1 MQYDR
6 KDSNVATPSDGSIFR
21 RRSLLK
27 AAGLGAAGAAG
38 LPFIA
43 ACSDIESGS
52 GTTQATEGFDFL
64 PTYKE
69 YTLPVQPDLIGEPPN
84 HPSGFTSYPT
94 PVEGVE
100 TAEAGAGEYEITVP
114 MWGSP
119 PSGDDP
125 YFAALQEAWGGT
137 KVTLRH
143 ADGNTFAQTSVQW
156 LQANEFGDAINMF
169 GWMTDSHP
177 NFRETVVNTFYDL
190 TDIVKGD
197 ISDRWPLLAGEPTAS
212 WGQSVWS
219 TDPADPE
226 TARVFGVPQ
235 NFASGPGN
243 AIFVRTDLLEEA
255 NLAMPTTV
263 EEVLEV
269 ARAWSDGAAGRWA
282 FLGLDY
288 VTPEWF
294 GLASSPGWSY
304 IDGKLV
310 HNCERPE
317 YTEWLEFRRTC
328 WDEGLIHPDT
338 PTGTLDGHALHVAGT
353 ILMSQDGMSWWGD
366 FSNQVLAGTATGIVD
381 PIGAIG
387 FNGRT
392 PIRYVGKAVEG
403 WTFFNKDLSED
414 QVRELL
420 DVMNFCSAP
429 YGTKEYELLNYGVE
443 GVDFNYGDDGIPVF
457 TASGT
462 TTVQAPVNFKTMSG
476 QVQTFL
482 TGNPDFVQRRFE
494 YNAAQK
500 DFAET
505 DIFAGLR
512 VEGPADYKTAA
523 QTLLDQQDD
532 IAYGRAELSAIPDMV
547 ETFMNSG
554 GEAAREHFLNAYNQ
568 AQGK

>member
-1 MQYDR
+1 M
-6 KDSNVATPSDGSIFR
+6 R
-21 RRSLLK
+21 RRSLFK
-27 AAGLGAAGAAG
+27 VAGIGALGATGI
-38 LPFIA
+38 PVIA
-43 ACSDIESGS
+43 ACSDIKSGE
-52 GTTQATEGFDFL
+52 GTAQTTEGFDFL

-69 YTLPVQPDLIGEPPN
+69 YELPVQPDLVGEPPN

-94 PVEGVE
+94 PVDGVE
-100 TAEAGAGEYEITVP
+100 TAAEGGEYEVTVA
-114 MWGSP
+114 MWGTP
-119 PSGDDP
+119 PAADDP
-125 YFAALQEAWGGT
+125 YYEALSEAWGGT
-137 KVTLRH
+137 KIKLRH

-177 NFRETVVNTFYDL
+177 NFQETVVNTFYDL
-190 TDIVKGD
+190 TEVVKGD

-235 NFASGPGN
+235 NFSKGPGN
-243 AIFVRTDLLEEA
+243 GIFVRTDLLEAA

-263 EEVLEV
+263 EEVLDV
-269 ARAWSDGAAGRWA
+269 ARAWSDGAAGKWA

-294 GLASSPGWSY
+294 GLASSPGWAY

-310 HNCERPE
+310 HNSERPE

-353 ILMSQDGMSWWGD
+353 ILMSQDGISWWGD
-366 FSNQVLAGTATGIVD
+366 FTNQVNTGTATGSID

-387 FNGRT
+387 AQGRE
-392 PIRYVGKAVEG
+392 PIRYVNKAAEG

-414 QVRELL
+414 QVKELL

-443 GVDFNYGDDGIPVF
+443 GTHFTYGDDGIPVYTEAG
-457 TASGT
+457 TA
-462 TTVQAPVNFKTMSG
+462 TVQAPVNLKTASG
-476 QVQTFL
+476 QVEVFL
-482 TGNPDFVQRRFE
+482 TGDPDLVQRRFE
-494 YNAAQK
+494 YNASVK
-500 DFAET
+500 DFAEA
-505 DIFAGLR
+505 DPFKGLR

-523 QTLLDQQDD
+523 QTLIDQQND
-532 IAYGRAELSAIPDMV
+532 IAYGRAELSTIPDMV
-547 ETFMNSG
+547 QTFLDSG
-554 GEAAREHFLNAYNQ
+554 GEAARELFTSAYNQ

>member
-1 MQYDR
+1 M
-6 KDSNVATPSDGSIFR
+6 ATPSDGSIFR
-21 RRSLLK
+21 RRSLFK
-27 AAGLGAAGAAG
+27 AAGLGVAGAAG

-43 ACSDIESGS
+43 ACSDIESGG

-84 HPSGFTSYPT
+84 HPSGFTSYPE
-94 PVEGVE
+94 PVDAIEP
-100 TAEAGAGEYEITVP
+100 AEAGGEYEITVP
-114 MWGSP
+114 MWGTP
-119 PSGDDP
+119 PSADDP
-125 YFAALQEAWGGT
+125 YYAALQEAWGGT
-137 KVTLRH
+137 KITLRH
-143 ADGNTFAQTSVQW
+143 ADGNTFANTSVQW

-169 GWMTDSHP
+169 GWMTDAHP
-177 NFRETVVNTFYDL
+177 TFRETVVNTFYDL

-197 ISDRWPLLAGEPTAS
+197 ISDRWPLLAGEPTLS

-243 AIFVRTDLLEEA
+243 AMFVRTDLLEA
-255 NLAMPTTV
+255 ADLTMPTTV

-269 ARAWSDGAAGRWA
+269 ARAWTDGAAGKWA

-288 VTPEWF
+288 LTPEWF
-294 GLASSPGWSY
+294 GLASNPGWAS

-310 HNCERPE
+310 HNSERPE
-317 YTEWLEFRRTC
+317 YTAWLEFRRTC

-338 PTGTLDGHALHVAGT
+338 PTGTLDGHALHKAGT
-353 ILMSQDGMSWWGD
+353 VLMSQDGISWWSD
-366 FSNQVLAGTATGIVD
+366 FTNEVLAGTAEGTIE

-387 FNGRT
+387 VGGAT
-392 PIRYVGKAVEG
+392 PIRYVGKSVGG

-414 QVRELL
+414 QVKELL
-420 DVMNFCSAP
+420 DLMNFCSAP
-429 YGTKEYELLNYGVE
+429 YGTKEYELLQYGVE
-443 GVDFNYGDDGIPVF
+443 GTHFNYGDDGFPVR
-457 TASGT
+457 TEVGT
-462 TTVQAPVNFKTMSG
+462 SIVQAPVNFKEMSG
-476 QVQTFL
+476 QVQNFL
-482 TGNPDFVQRRFE
+482 TGEPDFVQRRFE
-494 YNAAQK
+494 YNATQK

-505 DIFAGLR
+505 DIFKGLR
-512 VEGPADYKTAA
+512 IEGPAEYKTAA

-532 IAYGRAELSAIPDMV
+532 IAYGRAELSSIPDMV
-547 ETFMNSG
+547 ETFMSSG
-554 GEAAREHFLNAYNQ
+554 GEAARELFTNAYNQ

>member
-1 MQYDR
+1 M
-6 KDSNVATPSDGSIFR
+6 ATPSDRSPLR
-21 RRSLLK
+21 RRSLFK
-27 AAGLGAAGAAG
+27 VAGLGAAGAAG
-38 LPFIA
+38 LPVVA
-43 ACSDIESGS
+43 ACSDIESGAGS
-52 GTTQATEGFDFL
+52 SQATEGFDFL

-69 YTLPVQPDLIGEPPN
+69 FPLPVEPDLVGEPPN
-84 HPSGFTSYPT
+84 HPSGFTSYPE
-94 PVEGVE
+94 PVDGVE
-100 TAEAGAGEYEITVP
+100 TAEAGGEYEITVP
-114 MWGSP
+114 MWGTP

-137 KVTLRH
+137 KVNLRH

-177 NFRETVVNTFYDL
+177 NFQETVVNTFYDL

-197 ISDRWPLLAGEPTAS
+197 ISDRWPLLAGEPTLS

-219 TDPADPE
+219 TDTADPE
-226 TARVFGVPQ
+226 SARVFGVPQ
-235 NFASGPGN
+235 SFYGGPGN
-243 AIFVRTDLLEEA
+243 GMFVRTDLLEA
-255 NLAMPTTV
+255 AGLAMPTTV

-269 ARAWSDGAAGRWA
+269 ARAWSDGANGKWA

-294 GLASSPGWSY
+294 GLASSPGWAY

-317 YTEWLEFRRTC
+317 YTEWLTFRRTC

-353 ILMSQDGMSWWGD
+353 ILMSQDGISWWSD
-366 FSNQVLAGTATGIVD
+366 YTNQVLGGTAEGQVD

-387 FNGRT
+387 ASGRE
-392 PIRYVGKAVEG
+392 PIRYVSKSVGG

-414 QVRELL
+414 QVKELL

-429 YGTKEYELLNYGVE
+429 YGTKEYELLQYGVE
-443 GVDFNYGDDGIPVF
+443 GTHFDYGDDGFPVR
-457 TASGT
+457 TEAGIA
-462 TTVQAPVNFKTMSG
+462 TVQAPVNFKEMSG

-482 TGNPDFVQRRFE
+482 SGDPDLVQRRFE
-494 YNAAQK
+494 YNASVK
-500 DFAET
+500 DFAEEN
-505 DIFAGLR
+505 IFKGLR
-512 VEGPADYKTAA
+512 VEGPAEYKTAS

-532 IAYGRAELSAIPDMV
+532 IAYGRAELSSIPDMV
-547 ETFMNSG
+547 ETFLNSG
-554 GEAAREHFLNAYNQ
+554 GEAAREHFQSSYDQ

>member
-1 MQYDR
+1 
-6 KDSNVATPSDGSIFR
+6 VATPSDGSNIR
-21 RRSLLK
+21 RRSLFK
-27 AAGLGAAGAAG
+27 AAGIGAAGIAG
-38 LPFIA
+38 LPVIA
-43 ACSDIESGS
+43 ACSDIESGGGS
-52 GTTQATEGFDFL
+52 SQATEGFDFL

-69 YTLPVQPDLIGEPPN
+69 YALPAQPDLIGEPPN
-84 HPSGFTSYPT
+84 HPSGFTSYPE
-94 PVEGVE
+94 PVDGVE
-100 TAEAGAGEYEITVP
+100 AAEAASTEFEITVP
-114 MWGSP
+114 MWGTP
-119 PSGDDP
+119 PSADDP
-125 YFAALQEAWGGT
+125 YFTAIQEAWGGT

-156 LQANEFGDAINMF
+156 LQANEYGDAINMF

-177 NFRETVVNTFYDL
+177 NFQETVVNTFYDL

-197 ISDRWPLLAGEPTAS
+197 IADRWPLLAGEPTDS

-235 NFASGPGN
+235 NKSMGPGN
-243 AIFVRTDLLEEA
+243 GMFVRTDLLA
-255 NLAMPTTV
+255 DAGLSMPTTV

-269 ARAWSDGAAGRWA
+269 ARQWTDNAAGKWA
-282 FLGLDY
+282 FLAQDY

-294 GLASSPGWSY
+294 GLASSPGWAY

-317 YTEWLEFRRTC
+317 YTKWLEFRRTC

-338 PTGTLDGHALHVAGT
+338 PTGTLDGHALHIAGT
-353 ILMSQDGMSWWGD
+353 ILMSQDGISWWAD
-366 FSNQVLAGTATGIVD
+366 YTNKVLSGEATGAVA

-387 FNGRT
+387 FEGAE
-392 PIRYVGKAVEG
+392 PIRYVNKAVDG

-414 QVRELL
+414 QVKELL
-420 DVMNFCSAP
+420 DLMNFCSAP
-429 YGTKEYELLNYGVE
+429 YGTKEYELINYGVE
-443 GVDFNYGDDGIPVF
+443 GTHFTYGEDGLPVF
-457 TASGT
+457 NEAGTAAVGAAVSY
-462 TTVQAPVNFKTMSG
+462 KCMSG

-482 TGNPDFVQRRFE
+482 TGNPDVVQARFE
-494 YNAAQK
+494 YNASVK

-523 QTLLDQQDD
+523 QTLIDQQND
-532 IAYGRAELSAIPDMV
+532 ICYGRAELSSIPDMV
-547 ETFMNSG
+547 ETFLNSG
-554 GEAAREHFLNAYNQ
+554 GEAAREHFTNAYNQ
-568 AQGK
+568 AQGN